1 MRFFHSWKNV
11 PPAFQ
16 NAVVA
21 VGNFDGFHAGHR
33 AVVEKAAE
41 IGREL
46 DRPVVLM
53 TFEPH
58 PETYFRAALRPFRLT
73 PVRAKVRAITT
84 LPVDAFFVLP
94 FNKTLAE
101 MSAETFVDEV
111 LINGLH
117 AAHLVV
123 GDDFGFGRG
132 RAGSVGFLRKNHPE
146 LPLTAVAKVRDAAG
160 ETVSSSRIR
169 AFIADGKVDRAAA
182 LTGRPFE
189 IEGRVVHGFKRGR
202 TIGFPTINIEPAD
215 VVVPKLGVYA
225 GLVVLDGT
233 DRPAL
238 VNIGTR
244 PTVGGTNVL
253 LEAHIL
259 DYSGDLYGR
268 RLRVKLVR
276 FVRPERK
283 FDDLQALKAQ
293 IVEDTETIKRILA

>member
-1 MRFFHSWKNV
+1 M
-11 PPAFQ
+11 
-16 NAVVA
+16 
-21 VGNFDGFHAGHR
+21 
-33 AVVEKAAE
+33 
-41 IGREL
+41 
-46 DRPVVLM
+46 
-53 TFEPH
+53 
-58 PETYFRAALRPFRLT
+58 
-73 PVRAKVRAITT
+73 
-84 LPVDAFFVLP
+84 
-94 FNKTLAE
+94 
-101 MSAETFVDEV
+101 
-111 LINGLH
+111 
-117 AAHLVV
+117 
-123 GDDFGFGRG
+123 
-132 RAGSVGFLRKNHPE
+132 
-146 LPLTAVAKVRDAAG
+146 LTAVAKVRDAAG

>member
-21 VGNFDGFHAGHR
+21 IGNFDGFHAGHR
-33 AVVEKAAE
+33 AVVAKAAE
-41 IGREL
+41 IAEKMN
-46 DRPVVLM
+46 RPVVLM

-58 PETYFRAALRPFRLT
+58 PETYFRAAVRSFRLT
-73 PVRAKVRAITT
+73 PVRAKVRAITA
-84 LPVDAFFVLP
+84 LPIDAFFVLP
-94 FNKTLAE
+94 FNKALAA
-101 MSAETFVDEV
+101 MSAEDFVGDV

-123 GDDFGFGRG
+123 GDDFGFGRN
-132 RAGSVGFLRKNHPE
+132 RAGSVDFLRKNHPE
-146 LPLTAVAKVRDAAG
+146 LPLTAVAKVRDATG
-160 ETVSSSRIR
+160 ETISSSRIR
-169 AFIADGKVDRAAA
+169 AFIADGSVDRAAA
-182 LTGRPFE
+182 LIGRPFE

-202 TIGFPTINIEPAD
+202 TIGYPTINIELAD

-225 GLVVLDGT
+225 GLVVLDGE

-244 PTVGGTNVL
+244 PTVGGTDVL

-283 FDDLQALKAQ
+283 FDDLRALKNQ
-293 IVEDTETIKRILA
+293 IIEDTETIKRILA